1 MAFGAKVY
9 MANMHNYA
17 VNRHKQNGL
26 ETFLS
31 LANAATNEDKKDII
45 LTYAANCIYSQQETG
60 FNNQSS
66 GGSNPSEQIAKV
78 AEAIGKL
85 VPKDGK

>member
-1 MAFGAKVY
+1 
-9 MANMHNYA
+9 MANRHNYA
-17 VNRHKQNGL
+17 INKHKQNSIL
-26 ETFLS
+26 TLVNFVNSTELQ
-31 LANAATNEDKKDII
+31 DKKDII

>member
-1 MAFGAKVY
+1 MQLINTK
-9 MANMHNYA
+9 NSILTL
-17 VNRHKQNGL
+17 VNFVNSTELQ
-26 ETFLS
+26 
-31 LANAATNEDKKDII
+31 DKKDII

-60 FNNQSS
+60 FNNESS

>member
-1 MAFGAKVY
+1 
-9 MANMHNYA
+9 MANRHNYA
-17 VNRHKQNGL
+17 INKHKQNAIL
-26 ETFLS
+26 TLVNFVESTALQ
-31 LANAATNEDKKDII
+31 DKKDII

-66 GGSNPSEQIAKV
+66 GSTNPSDQIAKV

-85 VPKDGK
+85 VPRGDKPN